1 MNGRGFYNPKQFEE
15 GETEIKYNCIKQKK
29 KQKSSCTYSYEKNI
43 TKTNNRCY

>member
-29 KQKSSCTYSYEKNI
+29 NKKAHALILMKKI
-43 TKTNNRCY
+43 